1 MLYRE
6 IIAVCSQTHTKHI
19 NTLCEQN
26 VELLNVK
33 LAVLSFLHK
42 YVKRI
47 SMVSLFCAFTY
58 VNIGHL
64 KVQQNPNLLF
74 VSGISFLCLKL
85 KKRSNGGCFFQLL
98 TYCLLH
104 SFVLI
109 RALFLAAVL
118 TTKLL
123 WLQLHGN
130 LISQ

>member
-6 IIAVCSQTHTKHI
+6 IIAVCSQTHTKYI
-19 NTLCEQN
+19 NTLCGQN

-33 LAVLSFLHK
+33 LVVLSFLHK

-74 VSGISFLCLKL
+74 LSGINFLCLKL
-85 KKRSNGGCFFQLL
+85 KKRSNGGCFFLL
-98 TYCLLH
+98 SVTSICSHHSSVLSCSAHNKTCL
-104 SFVLI
+104 VTI
-109 RALFLAAVL
+109 NGKL
-118 TTKLL
+118 T
-123 WLQLHGN
+123 
-130 LISQ
+130 S